1 MEKGSYCTI
10 LTPYF
15 PSKNN
20 QYGGIFVYDQVI
32 EMSKYL
38 DKIDVFVTRPIFSVS
53 RKFPFIKIIKNNSI
67 FIDTNVL
74 NITIRE
80 LKYLPFPK
88 DTFLYHK
95 SLSFSL
101 LFYKKLFYKNTLI
114 HTIYPLGVA
123 ANNINIKS
131 NIVIHGSDL
140 RYFIKNKKQ
149 KRAIVN
155 SIAELENTIVVSNGL
170 KKEVIALGIDP
181 NRIAVIANGINI
193 NKMPYYREPSKIFKF
208 VFVGSLIVQKGIYE
222 LLDSFIHLLKEYSNI
237 ELYFIGDGIEKKRL
251 IAKSSSYINKS
262 IFFLGSISNEE
273 VIKEL
278 SLMECLVLPSYQE
291 GFGRVIIEMM
301 SLGKPVIST
310 YSGGPEYI
318 INKSNGILIDSKNTN
333 QLKSAMSRIIQDY
346 SKYESNKIY
355 NYIKENYDLK
365 NQTRKVIDLVIP
377 SGNI

>member
-1 MEKGSYCTI
+1 
-10 LTPYF
+10 
-15 PSKNN
+15 
-20 QYGGIFVYDQVI
+20 
-32 EMSKYL
+32 
-38 DKIDVFVTRPIFSVS
+38 
-53 RKFPFIKIIKNNSI
+53 
-67 FIDTNVL
+67 
-74 NITIRE
+74 
-80 LKYLPFPK
+80 
-88 DTFLYHK
+88 
-95 SLSFSL
+95 
-101 LFYKKLFYKNTLI
+101 
-114 HTIYPLGVA
+114 
-123 ANNINIKS
+123 
-131 NIVIHGSDL
+131 
-140 RYFIKNKKQ
+140 
-149 KRAIVN
+149 
-155 SIAELENTIVVSNGL
+155 
-170 KKEVIALGIDP
+170 
-181 NRIAVIANGINI
+181 
-193 NKMPYYREPSKIFKF
+193 MPYYREPSKIFKF

-333 QLKSAMSRIIQDY
+333 QLKSAMSRIIEDY

-365 NQTRKVIDLVIP
+365 NQTRKVIDLVMP

>member
-181 NRIAVIANGINI
+181 NRIAVIENGINI

-365 NQTRKVIDLVIP
+365 NQTRKVIDLVMP

>member
-181 NRIAVIANGINI
+181 NRIAVIENGINI

>member
-181 NRIAVIANGINI
+181 NRIAVIENGINI

-333 QLKSAMSRIIQDY
+333 QLKSAMSRIIEDY

>member
-114 HTIYPLGVA
+114 HTVYPLGVA
-123 ANNINIKS
+123 ANNVNIKS

-140 RYFIKNKKQ
+140 RYFIKNKQQ

-181 NRIAVIANGINI
+181 KSITVIENGIKI
-193 NKMPYYREPSKIFKF
+193 NKMPHYRESSEIFKF

-262 IFFLGSISNEE
+262 IFFLGSISNEK

-333 QLKSAMSRIIQDY
+333 QLKSAMSRIIEDY
-346 SKYESNKIY
+346 SKYESNEIY

-365 NQTRKVIDLVIP
+365 NQTRKVIDLVMP

>member
-181 NRIAVIANGINI
+181 NRIAVIENGINI

-333 QLKSAMSRIIQDY
+333 QLKSAMSRIIEDY

-365 NQTRKVIDLVIP
+365 NQTRKVIDLVMP